1 MNTTPDNSSDAGF
14 VALMQRNGSMS
25 VAELGQATD
34 VTATA
39 VRQRLSRLMAQGLID
54 RETHRSGRGRP
65 SHRYS
70 LSEKATQRI
79 GSNFADLS
87 MVLWEQIRAVKNP
100 EVRRG
105 LLSRIAHALA
115 GQYTDRISGNNT
127 VERMQATGD
136 VFGQRSVPFEVDD
149 SGELPVL
156 RAMECPYPSLA
167 EKDRGICAVERLMV
181 AELIDE
187 DVKLTRC
194 RLDGHDCCEFTA
206 TTTNNSGESAPN
218 AAPQPV

>member
-1 MNTTPDNSSDAGF
+1 MNATPDDSSDAGF
-14 VALMQRNGSMS
+14 LALMRRNGPMS
-25 VAELGQATD
+25 VAELGEATD

-39 VRQRLSRLMAQGLID
+39 VRQRLSRLMAQDLID

-70 LSEKATQRI
+70 LSEKAQRQI
-79 GSNFADLS
+79 GSNFADLA
-87 MVLWEQIRAVKNP
+87 MVLWEEIRSVKNP

-105 LLSRIAHALA
+105 LLSRVAHALA
-115 GQYTDRISGNNT
+115 GQYTDQINGNN
-127 VERMQATGD
+127 VLERMQSTGE

-149 SGELPVL
+149 SGGLPVL
-156 RAMECPYPSLA
+156 RALECPYPTMA
-167 EKDRGICAVERLMV
+167 EKDRAICAVERLMV
-181 AELIDE
+181 AELINE

-206 TTTNNSGESAPN
+206 TTTSNLGESVPN
-218 AAPQPV
+218 AVVQPV